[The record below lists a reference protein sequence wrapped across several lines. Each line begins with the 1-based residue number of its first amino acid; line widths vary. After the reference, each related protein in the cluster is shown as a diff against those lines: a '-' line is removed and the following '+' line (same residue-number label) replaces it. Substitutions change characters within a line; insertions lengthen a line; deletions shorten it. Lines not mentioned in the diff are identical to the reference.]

1 MLILESRRDIEDLRE
16 ATQPASEL
24 FIFVTGLTQ
33 LLILLLLLGCCSRC
47 FSGMRLKQHRGQFN
61 FYLSLA

>member
-24 FIFVTGLTQ
+24 FIFVIDQMQ
-33 LLILLLLLGCCSRC
+33 LLLVLWLPEYYRRANCVALVG
-47 FSGMRLKQHRGQFN
+47 
-61 FYLSLA
+61 